1 MNRNFYLFCILSSFF
16 MSSCSVGTN
25 KLEKSVLIIEKFNLN
40 HYSKNGSK
48 VFMLDTPYSV
58 FNQTDQSYLLN
69 KTNIKFYNKDNVKY
83 NVNSDSAKLLKNKF
97 LELKG
102 NVEIND
108 FNKDKTIIK
117 SNNLFWDID
126 KSEFILEGNVEIN
139 DFNNNKTI
147 IKSNNLFWDIDKS
160 EFILEGKVSLVNN
173 IINLSSSKASFDKKD
188 DIILFYNPIKYNYKD
203 EEGIRKYNI
212 SSENAYYNILTKDV
226 IFKSKNDKVKSK
238 LVF

>member
-1 MNRNFYLFCILSSFF
+1 MNRIFYLICILSSLFI
-16 MSSCSVGTN
+16 SSCNVSTKKTN
-25 KLEKSVLIIEKFNLN
+25 KSVLIIEDFNLN

-48 VFMLDTPYSV
+48 LYMLDTPYSV

-69 KTNIKFYNKDNVKY
+69 KTNIKFFDKENVKY
-83 NVNSDSAKLLKNKF
+83 NVNSDSAKLLNNKF
-97 LELKG
+97 LELK
-102 NVEIND
+102 
-108 FNKDKTIIK
+108 
-117 SNNLFWDID
+117 
-126 KSEFILEGNVEIN
+126 GNVEIN

-160 EFILEGKVSLVNN
+160 EFILEGNVSLVNN
-173 IINLSSSKASFDKKD
+173 IINLSSSRALFDKKE
-188 DIILFYNPIKYNYKD
+188 DIIMFYNPIKYNYKD

-238 LVF
+238 LIF

>member
-1 MNRNFYLFCILSSFF
+1 MNRIYYLICILSSLFI
-16 MSSCSVGTN
+16 SSCNVSTKKIN
-25 KLEKSVLIIEKFNLN
+25 KSVLIIEDFNLN
-40 HYSKNGSK
+40 HYSKNGTK
-48 VFMLDTPYSV
+48 VYMLESPYSV
-58 FNQTDQSYLLN
+58 FNQTDQSYSLK
-69 KTNIKFYNKDNVKY
+69 KTNIKFFDKEDVKY
-83 NVNSDSAKLLKNKF
+83 NVNSDSAMLLNNKF
-97 LELKG
+97 LELK
-102 NVEIND
+102 
-108 FNKDKTIIK
+108 
-117 SNNLFWDID
+117 
-126 KSEFILEGNVEIN
+126 GNVEIN

-212 SSENAYYNILTKDV
+212 SSENAYYNISTKDV

-238 LVF
+238 LIF

>member
-1 MNRNFYLFCILSSFF
+1 MNRLSYLICILSSFF
-16 MSSCSVGTN
+16 ITSCNISTKKVDT
-25 KLEKSVLIIEKFNLN
+25 SFLIIEKFNLN

-48 VFMLDTPYSV
+48 LYMLETPYSV

-69 KTNIKFYNKDNVKY
+69 KTNIKFFDKENVKY
-83 NVNSDSAKLLKNKF
+83 NVNSDSAKLLNNKL
-97 LELKG
+97 LELK
-102 NVEIND
+102 
-108 FNKDKTIIK
+108 
-117 SNNLFWDID
+117 
-126 KSEFILEGNVEIN
+126 GNVEIN

-160 EFILEGKVSLVNN
+160 EFILEGEVSLVNN
-173 IINLSSSKASFDKKD
+173 IINLSSSKALFDKKD

-212 SSENAYYNILTKDV
+212 SSENAYYNISTKDV

-238 LVF
+238 LIF

>member
-1 MNRNFYLFCILSSFF
+1 MNRIFYLICILSSLFI
-16 MSSCSVGTN
+16 SSCNVSTKKIN
-25 KLEKSVLIIEKFNLN
+25 KSVLIIEDFNLN
-40 HYSKNGSK
+40 HYSKNGTK
-48 VFMLDTPYSV
+48 VYMLESPYSV
-58 FNQTDQSYLLN
+58 FNQTDQSYSLK
-69 KTNIKFYNKDNVKY
+69 KTNIKFFDKEDVKY
-83 NVNSDSAKLLKNKF
+83 NVNSDSAMLLNNKF
-97 LELKG
+97 LELK
-102 NVEIND
+102 
-108 FNKDKTIIK
+108 
-117 SNNLFWDID
+117 
-126 KSEFILEGNVEIN
+126 GNVEIN

-212 SSENAYYNILTKDV
+212 SSENAYYNISTKDV

-238 LVF
+238 LIF

>member
-1 MNRNFYLFCILSSFF
+1 MNRIFYLFCILSSFF

-108 FNKDKTIIK
+108 FNNDKTIIK

-126 KSEFILEGNVEIN
+126 KSEFILEGNV
-139 DFNNNKTI
+139 
-147 IKSNNLFWDIDKS
+147 
-160 EFILEGKVSLVNN
+160 SLVNN
-173 IINLSSSKASFDKKD
+173 TINLSSSKALFDKKD
-188 DIILFYNPIKYNYKD
+188 DIIIFYNPIKYNYKD

-212 SSENAYYNILTKDV
+212 SSENAYYNISTKDV

-238 LVF
+238 LIF